1 MIDWSGN
8 RNRIF
13 FLFHSSSTGLHLTWD
28 HQSKWSSH
36 MNLTLNLNHLFPP
49 HLLLDL
55 GLLETWVCDRCWA
68 EPFTCNIF
76 IYLNQLPPEFTCA
89 HFYVTYCLLMQLY
102 LYSEGVWSRLN
113 LPHLVS
119 CSFSDSFINP
129 DRGVLLCGY
138 VELGREACFPTHT
151 RQRIILC

>member
-1 MIDWSGN
+1 MINWSWSS
-8 RNRIF
+8 IEFFF
-13 FLFHSSSTGLHLTWD
+13 FLIPQEFNRSAFDLRSSI
-28 HQSKWSSH
+28 K
-36 MNLTLNLNHLFPP
+36 MKFLNRLFPP

-55 GLLETWVCDRCWA
+55 GLLENMSVCGSCWK

-119 CSFSDSFINP
+119 CSFTDSFINP

-138 VELGREACFPTHT
+138 VEVGREACFPTHT